1 MRRVSIHGFV
11 SALLAGGVVLVG
23 ACVSYS
29 PIPVAIKTTDAAGG
43 DGAGALE
50 SGAPDAGA
58 SRCNVQKDFAAPL
71 PLLLMPPWQP
81 GDFQGS
87 ASLTADE
94 KTLYFTSG
102 SANTDIF
109 VATRSD
115 AAGAFGQPK
124 RVSELSGPSPE
135 AHVSVT
141 EDGKTIFF
149 SRRLAQGVR
158 LHFATSVTAGVFG
171 NIGVIEFPDA
181 SAISPR
187 TQIDDFAP
195 SIQGGLLY
203 FASSGRGSGSSDM
216 FKVSVPYANVKPS
229 AVSEL
234 NTDTSR
240 EEQAILSADGLQ
252 VYFASDRSPSQSV
265 DIWRARRNAAGDN
278 FLPPEIVSAL
288 ASGEQDFPNWLSPDG
303 CTIYLT
309 RQITTDAGTG
319 FRIYVAQ
326 RPL

>member
-1 MRRVSIHGFV
+1 MRRVAIVAFV
-11 SALLAGGVVLVG
+11 SSLSAGGIVLVG
-23 ACVSYS
+23 ACVGDE
-29 PIPVAIKTTDAAGG
+29 PIAVANKMKDAAGG
-43 DGAGALE
+43 DGAA
-50 SGAPDAGA
+50 AP
-58 SRCNVQKDFAAPL
+58 RCNAQKDFAAPV
-71 PLLLMPPWQP
+71 PLVLMPPWQP

-115 AAGAFGQPK
+115 AAEAFGQPK
-124 RVSELSGPSPE
+124 RVNELSGPTPE

-141 EDGKTIFF
+141 DDGKTVFF

-158 LHFATSVTAGVFG
+158 LHFASSNTAGVFG
-171 NIGVIEFPDA
+171 NVGVIEFPDA
-181 SAISPR
+181 SPIGPL
-187 TQIDDFAP
+187 TEIDDFAP
-195 SIQGGLLY
+195 SIRGDLLY
-203 FASSGRGSGSSDM
+203 FASRGRSSGSSDV
-216 FKVSVPYANVKPS
+216 FKVSVPYASVKPS
-229 AVSEL
+229 AVTEL

-252 VYFASDRSPSQSV
+252 IYFASDRAPSQSL
-265 DIWRARRNAAGDN
+265 DIWRSRRLAAGDN
-278 FLPPEIVSAL
+278 FLPPEIVPAL
-288 ASGEQDFPNWLSPDG
+288 ASGEEDFPNWLSPDG

-309 RQITTDAGTG
+309 RRVTTDGVIG
-319 FRIYVAQ
+319 YRIYVAQ